1 MNIKKITLLF
11 LTIIT
16 VFFNFYMIFANE
28 DNTIT
33 NETDTVSTGL
43 YVSDVF
49 ESDYTLDEKDGK
61 YVNFYIEN
69 RGDIAVLA
77 TINGE
82 EERIFNPNDKGHIY
96 VKVNNSIFGKSKEY
110 TFRAVS
116 EPVGAEI
123 KIYYIIAQRDSQ

>member
-16 VFFNFYMIFANE
+16 VFFNSYMIFANE
-28 DNTIT
+28 DNTVT

-82 EERIFNPNDKGHIY
+82 KERIFNPNDKGHIY

>member
-1 MNIKKITLLF
+1 VNIKKITLLF

-16 VFFNFYMIFANE
+16 VFFNSYMIFANE
-28 DNTIT
+28 DNTVT

>member
-16 VFFNFYMIFANE
+16 VFFNSYMIFANE
-28 DNTIT
+28 DNTVT

-49 ESDYTLDEKDGK
+49 ESDYTLDKKDGK

>member
-16 VFFNFYMIFANE
+16 VFFNSYMIFANE
-28 DNTIT
+28 DNTVT

>member
-16 VFFNFYMIFANE
+16 VFFNSYMIFANE